1 MSSVRRHRAPVGR
14 RAGAVLAAAAVL
26 GAGLA
31 VVWSHRSTAAAD
43 PYGKLERPGC
53 TPAALPE
60 GQAYPSDEAEPLRP
74 VWCYRLAST
83 APTRLSGANT
93 WVDGFDTGGRFNRLA
108 DGDMDYRVF
117 TVGGGGGVRSAAFLN
132 QNHWMAD
139 IAGGGHGGVLL
150 RPNRSFHFDHG
161 TLIVEGDVAAALP
174 EYSDSA
180 AVEMDVTTA
189 PAPTG
194 RVVDQQYG
202 YGAFGGAWTFGCRF
216 QADRHVTCALFN
228 ATGSPGDPTVFG
240 NELGRVWQ
248 MLPYQKVGAVTRGGE
263 PDMVTDDRF
272 RRCHANEMD
281 LDCRDR
287 FRLELTGDSVRVF
300 VNGVPYFEQSGI
312 APRHQFPA
320 EFLRSDLYVY
330 YTSWV
335 NRPLAA
341 AYRYH
346 WGRLAVNPTDGS
358 GATLPPSAPP
368 SFRMTG
374 TGDMGMQK

>member
-1 MSSVRRHRAPVGR
+1 VSTVQRLRRPGR
-14 RAGAVLAAAAVL
+14 RAGAVLAVAAVL
-26 GAGLA
+26 GAGLT
-31 VVWSHRSTAAAD
+31 VGWSQRSRAAAD
-43 PYGKLERPGC
+43 PYGNVERSGC
-53 TPAALPE
+53 TPAVIPN
-60 GQAYPSDEAEPLRP
+60 GQAYPSDEQEPLRP
-74 VWCYRLAST
+74 VWCYRLGST
-83 APTRLSGANT
+83 APTRLSGANS
-93 WVDGFDTGGRFNRLA
+93 WVDLFATGGALTRLA

-117 TVGGGGGVRSAAFLN
+117 TASAGGGTRSAAFVN

-139 IAGGGHGGVLL
+139 IAGGDHGGVLV
-150 RPNRSFHFDHG
+150 RPNRSFRFEQG
-161 TLIVEGDVAAALP
+161 TLIAEGDVAAALP

-180 AVEMDVTTA
+180 AVEIDVTTA

-202 YGAFGGAWTFGCRF
+202 YGAFGGSWTFGCRF
-216 QADRHVTCALFN
+216 QADRRVSCALFN
-228 ATGSPGDPTVFG
+228 AGGTPGDPTVFG

-272 RRCHANEMD
+272 RQCHANEMD

-287 FRLELTGDSVRVF
+287 FRLELTRDSVRVL
-300 VNGVPYFEQSGI
+300 VNGAPYFEQSGI
-312 APRHQFPA
+312 APRHQLPD

-341 AYRYH
+341 AYRCH
-346 WGRLAVNPTDGS
+346 WGRLAVNPADGS
-358 GATLPPSAPP
+358 GAALPASASP
-368 SFRMTG
+368 SFQTNDM
-374 TGDMGMQK
+374 GDMSTPK